1 VGQKVHPKSLRVG
14 LIQDWDSNWF
24 FKNAKDFAKYVK
36 EDHVIR
42 SYIAKSYRHSAISS
56 VRVLRKSNR
65 LIVQIITG
73 RSGVIIG
80 RGGSNLEQL
89 RTNLSQLLHA
99 NNISIEVLEVASVDT
114 DAQLISENIAIQ
126 LEKRVAFRRA
136 MRQAIQKAMRGNALG
151 IKVMI
156 SGRLAGAD
164 IARTEWSKEGRI
176 PLHTFKAGIEFGFS
190 EASTMFGLIGIK
202 VWVYR
207 GDGVMGQL
215 TVPNV
220 KVGGGKPQGNQQ
232 NEQQGG
238 RRGPGGPGGR
248 SGKPRQPRGGQGG
261 AAQKG

>member
-1 VGQKVHPKSLRVG
+1 MGQKVHPKSLRVG

-24 FKNAKDFAKYVK
+24 FKNSKDFAKYVK

-42 SYIAKSYRHSAISS
+42 SYIAKNYRHSSISS
-56 VRVLRKSNR
+56 VRVLRKSGR

-80 RGGSNLEQL
+80 RGGANLEQL
-89 RTNLSQLLHA
+89 RTNLSQLLKA
-99 NNISIEVLEVASVDT
+99 NNVSIEVLEVNSVDA

-136 MRQAIQKAMRGNALG
+136 MRQAIQKAMRANALG

-190 EASTMFGLIGIK
+190 EASTVFGIIGIK

-215 TVPNV
+215 VVPNV
-220 KVGGGKPQGNQQ
+220 KLGNKQQGNQQ
-232 NEQQGG
+232 GNEQGDNR
-238 RRGPGGPGGR
+238 RRGPGGGRGKQRQERQGGR
-248 SGKPRQPRGGQGG
+248 PNQQRV
-261 AAQKG
+261 